1 MNVLFGRPVEVMH
14 TALLVEK
21 TIGGVASQRCMA
33 ETDFFYFIAGVEKK
47 EKRKPHDSRF
57 SF

>member
-21 TIGGVASQRCMA
+21 TTGGVASQRCMA

-47 EKRKPHDSRF
+47 GKAETT
-57 SF
+57 